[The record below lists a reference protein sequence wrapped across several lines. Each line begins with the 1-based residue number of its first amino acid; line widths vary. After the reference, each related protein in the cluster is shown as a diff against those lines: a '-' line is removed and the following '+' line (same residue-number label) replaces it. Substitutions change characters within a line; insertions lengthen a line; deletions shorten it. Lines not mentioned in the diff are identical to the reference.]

1 MCIDGV
7 GGMKKYARLRQECS
21 EFDNALYDATPEVS
35 FNDESRA
42 NGESASPKRGD
53 SPPTVV
59 RSSQTGLTSGLAGAF
74 KKLGSFREVSAARR
88 NTETTSQWQGGP
100 GTNNGSRSASARWPG
115 NAQEE
120 ASESGRW
127 VNVETAS
134 LSGRWGS
141 VSTSDHWEDATQQGL
156 NSFRDSL
163 SLSRSGRLMQE
174 GEPWTAPKPSEPIH
188 RQPSP
193 RDAAAQPPLA
203 STNANPS
210 DKTFGAAVQQNIS
223 MKETQGWLA
232 SVKRPLQPRKPPST
246 FEDPHEF
253 NWRAATSTNGRER
266 DPSSTSSRK
275 TPTTI
280 SQSMRYDRLKTIDL
294 VENPSYGDHRN
305 GTGNHSIMQKAASMR
320 EGGAHSDAIMAMARA
335 YSEKHGVPQAILECV
350 ACGRALGVI
359 VQGDPANDTSFCQSC
374 RPHAIGA
381 WMYHTK
387 APESGKSKR
396 KGMMHFC
403 KKILRMGKKPNKS
416 KG

>member
-1 MCIDGV
+1 
-7 GGMKKYARLRQECS
+7 MKKYARLRQECS

-35 FNDESRA
+35 FNDQSRA
-42 NGESASPKRGD
+42 PAGSSGGFAAPQRGD
-53 SPPTVV
+53 SPPTAV
-59 RSSQTGLTSGLAGAF
+59 RSSQTGLTGLAGAL
-74 KKLGSFREVSAARR
+74 KKLGSFREVSASRR
-88 NTETTSQWQGGP
+88 PTETSQWQAGQGA
-100 GTNNGSRSASARWPG
+100 NNGSRSASARWPG

-127 VNVETAS
+127 ANAETAS

-141 VSTSDHWEDATQQGL
+141 VSTNDHWDEATQQGL
-156 NSFRDSL
+156 NSFRDSI

-174 GEPWTAPKPSEPIH
+174 GEPWTAPKPSQPIH
-188 RQPSP
+188 RQSSL
-193 RDAAAQPPLA
+193 RDAVVQPALLA
-203 STNANPS
+203 TNANPS
-210 DKTFGAAVQQNIS
+210 DKTFGAAVLQNIS

-232 SVKRPLQPRKPPST
+232 SVRRPLQPRKTHST
-246 FEDPHEF
+246 SDDPNEF
-253 NWRAATSTNGRER
+253 NWRAATSTNGRES
-266 DPSSTSSRK
+266 SSTSSRK
-275 TPTTI
+275 APTTI

-294 VENPSYGDHRN
+294 VENPSYGDDDGYYHPN
-305 GTGNHSIMQKAASMR
+305 GNGNYTMMQKAASMR

-350 ACGRALGVI
+350 ACGRGLGVI
-359 VQGDPANDTSFCQSC
+359 VQGNPANDTSFCQSC
-374 RPHAIGA
+374 RPHAIGG
-381 WMYHTK
+381 WTYHTK